1 VFERLKSVLGPV
13 KHLTVIKKDLST
25 QGGGM
30 AASAGDKDEASPVA
44 ATPGKKCP
52 KAKVTTPLYAVDS
65 NSDNSDSSSDSDG
78 EAKKAKNEKKEKK
91 VKREKAKKM
100 KKRAA
105 SGTPDGEE
113 DSDDGFGDQFDVV
126 SVASSSGDSDDEEVD
141 LVAMA
146 SMRNDARKANGAK
159 NPLGGNKSD
168 RMIARSLNEQQ
179 RNMSK
184 VAASISSIAGTFVAP
199 PAPPAQAVKA
209 LDQTELLK
217 EVKAVDELY
226 KSGFYN
232 SEELKQAHKLL
243 KAKYS
248 SSGDG
253 SGGGGGSGGGASVS
267 HKKAKKGAK

>member
-1 VFERLKSVLGPV
+1 MDVRAGSSADCLDKKWKQLEQKYQIIKSTKRTSGEANLLNTRGNLTGPVFERLKSVLGPV

-78 EAKKAKNEKKEKK
+78 EAKKAKKAKKAKNEKKEKK

-199 PAPPAQAVKA
+199 PAPPAQAGKA
-209 LDQTELLK
+209 LD
-217 EVKAVDELY
+217 
-226 KSGFYN
+226 
-232 SEELKQAHKLL
+232 
-243 KAKYS
+243 
-248 SSGDG
+248 
-253 SGGGGGSGGGASVS
+253 
-267 HKKAKKGAK
+267 